1 MGGMSAAALAI
12 PAVELYGRGLE
23 GLEPLLI
30 ARAEGGRAR
39 VLPIARWMGALTAA
53 DESVLRRAV
62 GPVIDVGC
70 GPGRHVLALAGRGV
84 SALGLDSSP
93 AAVRV
98 ARSRGAEAIEGSI
111 FDDVHGAGTWASA
124 LLLDGNIGIGGDPV
138 ALLARIGSL
147 LAPGGRVLV
156 ELARPGAAT
165 GPRRM
170 RLEVAAAA
178 SPWFDWATVAAADI
192 GPVAATAD
200 LVVHERWS
208 KRGRW
213 FASLAVSAR

>member
-1 MGGMSAAALAI
+1 MSAAALAI
-12 PAVELYGRGLE
+12 PAIELYGRGLE

-53 DESVLRRAV
+53 DESVLRRAA
-62 GPVIDVGC
+62 GPVLDIGC

-84 SALGLDSSP
+84 SALGLDFSP

-98 ARSRGAEAIEGSI
+98 ARSRGAEAIEGSV
-111 FDDVHGAGTWASA
+111 FDDVPGAGSWRSA
-124 LLLDGNIGIGGDPV
+124 LLLDGNIGIGGDPA
-138 ALLARIGSL
+138 ALLARVGWL
-147 LAPGGRVLV
+147 LAPGGHLLV

-170 RLEVAAAA
+170 RLEVATAA

-192 GPVAATAD
+192 VDVATTAG
-200 LVVHERWS
+200 LVVRERWS
-208 KRGRW
+208 AHGRW
-213 FASLAVSAR
+213 FASLAVGDARS

>member
-1 MGGMSAAALAI
+1 MSAAALAI
-12 PAVELYGRGLE
+12 PAVELYGRSLE

-53 DESVLRRAV
+53 DESVMRRAC
-62 GPVIDVGC
+62 GPVLDVGC
-70 GPGRHVLALAGRGV
+70 GPGRHVLALADRGV

-98 ARSRGAEAIEGSI
+98 ARSRGAEVIEGSV
-111 FDDVHGAGTWASA
+111 FGDVPGAGSWASA

-138 ALLARIGSL
+138 VLLTRVAEL
-147 LAPGGRVLV
+147 LAPGSRMLV

-165 GPRRM
+165 GTRRI

-192 GPVAATAD
+192 GPVAATAG
-200 LVVHERWS
+200 LAVRERWS
-208 KRGRW
+208 VRGRW
-213 FASLAVSAR
+213 FATLAA

>member
-1 MGGMSAAALAI
+1 MSAAALAV

-23 GLEPLLI
+23 GLEPELT

-53 DESVLRRAV
+53 DESVLQRAT
-62 GPVIDVGC
+62 GPVLDIGC
-70 GPGRHVLALAGRGV
+70 GPGRHVLALADRGV
-84 SALGLDSSP
+84 PALGLDSSP

-98 ARSRGAEAIEGSI
+98 ACARGARATEGSV
-111 FDDVHGAGTWASA
+111 FDDVPDAGSWSSA

-138 ALLARIGSL
+138 ALLERVGEL
-147 LAPGGRVLV
+147 LAPDGCVLV
-156 ELARPGAAT
+156 ELARPGTAT

-170 RLEVAAAA
+170 RLEVPAAA

-192 GPVAATAD
+192 GPVASMSGLT
-200 LVVHERWS
+200 VRERWS
-208 KRGRW
+208 VGRRW
-213 FASLAVSAR
+213 FAALADGTAPV